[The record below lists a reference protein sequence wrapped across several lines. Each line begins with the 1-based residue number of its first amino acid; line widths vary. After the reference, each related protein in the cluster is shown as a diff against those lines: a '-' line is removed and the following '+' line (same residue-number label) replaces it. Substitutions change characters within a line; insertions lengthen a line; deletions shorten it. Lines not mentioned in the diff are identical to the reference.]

1 MNRIRLFDSMDVES
15 IYDIYAYYVKN
26 STAIFDLAPM
36 DKEVFKNKMLDT
48 SEEYPFYVAEHDGEL
63 IGYAYVHKAFTKEA
77 YRFCVELSIYFK
89 KGNHYGMAD
98 ALLKKVEEAC
108 IQKGYKW
115 IIACITDTNTT
126 SINFHLKHGYVKTGS
141 LQNCGYKW
149 NQWHGVNWLCK
160 DLISLNIE
168 SYYKASSAIVD
179 GDVKIAK
186 DVSIWHGAVIRAD
199 SASVEID
206 EGTNV
211 QDMALIH
218 VDKDHPVKIGK
229 RVTIGHKAIVHGA
242 TIEDD
247 VLIGMSALVMNG
259 AVIKKGS
266 IVGAGALVKENMI
279 VPEGSVVV
287 GMPAK
292 VIKQTNS
299 DQIQMIKEN
308 ADHYIELA
316 KQSLNKV

>member
-1 MNRIRLFDSMDVES
+1 MFKISCEKGVS
-15 IYDIYAYYVKN
+15 N
-26 STAIFDLAPM
+26 S
-36 DKEVFKNKMLDT
+36 
-48 SEEYPFYVAEHDGEL
+48 
-63 IGYAYVHKAFTKEA
+63 
-77 YRFCVELSIYFK
+77 R
-89 KGNHYGMAD
+89 
-98 ALLKKVEEAC
+98 
-108 IQKGYKW
+108 
-115 IIACITDTNTT
+115 
-126 SINFHLKHGYVKTGS
+126 
-141 LQNCGYKW
+141 
-149 NQWHGVNWLCK
+149 
-160 DLISLNIE
+160 
-168 SYYKASSAIVD
+168 
-179 GDVKIAK
+179 
-186 DVSIWHGAVIRAD
+186 
-199 SASVEID
+199 
-206 EGTNV
+206 
-211 QDMALIH
+211 
-218 VDKDHPVKIGK
+218 
-229 RVTIGHKAIVHGA
+229 A

>member
-1 MNRIRLFDSMDVES
+1 MSQIRLFDPSDIEA
-15 IYDIYAYYVKN
+15 IYDIYTYYVKN
-26 STAIFDLAPM
+26 STAIFDIVP
-36 DKEVFKNKMLDT
+36 KEKDEFRAEMFDISK
-48 SEEYPFYVAEHDGEL
+48 EYPFFVAEHDDEL
-63 IGYAYVHKAFTKEA
+63 IGYAYVHKAFAKEA

-98 ALLKKVEEAC
+98 TLLKKVEEAC
-108 IQKGYKW
+108 IQKKFKW
-115 IIACITDTNTT
+115 IISCITDTNEK

-141 LQNCGYKW
+141 LPNCGYKW
-149 NQWHGVNWLCK
+149 DEWHGVLWFCK
-160 DLISLNIE
+160 DLMYKKA
-168 SYYKASSAIVD
+168 SYYKADSAIID
-179 GDVKIAK
+179 GDVTIAK
-186 DVSIWHGAVIRAD
+186 NVSVWHEAVIRAD
-199 SASVEID
+199 SASVEIG
-206 EGTNV
+206 ERTNV

-229 RVTIGHKAIVHGA
+229 GVTIGHKAIIHGA

-247 VLIGMSALVMNG
+247 VLIGMSALIMNG

-308 ADHYIELA
+308 SDHYIELA

>member
-1 MNRIRLFDSMDVES
+1 M
-15 IYDIYAYYVKN
+15 
-26 STAIFDLAPM
+26 
-36 DKEVFKNKMLDT
+36 
-48 SEEYPFYVAEHDGEL
+48 
-63 IGYAYVHKAFTKEA
+63 
-77 YRFCVELSIYFK
+77 
-89 KGNHYGMAD
+89 
-98 ALLKKVEEAC
+98 
-108 IQKGYKW
+108 
-115 IIACITDTNTT
+115 
-126 SINFHLKHGYVKTGS
+126 KTGS

-160 DLISLNIE
+160 DLMSMNTE

-186 DVSIWHGAVIRAD
+186 DVSVWHGAVIRAD

-316 KQSLNKV
+316 KQSLNKI